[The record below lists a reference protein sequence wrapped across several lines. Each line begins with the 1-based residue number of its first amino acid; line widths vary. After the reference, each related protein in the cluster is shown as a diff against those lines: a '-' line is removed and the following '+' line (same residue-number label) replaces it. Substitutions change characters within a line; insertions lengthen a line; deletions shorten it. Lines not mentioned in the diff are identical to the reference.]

1 MVGNEHPGALIIW
14 VMIDHVEELVVA
26 CFFKMGK
33 THTQTKNTALVI
45 KAKKGVLAV

>member
-1 MVGNEHPGALIIW
+1 MVGNERPGALIIW

-33 THTQTKNTALVI
+33 NTHKNTALVI